1 MIYSFLV
8 LRKGHS
14 MTIVLSVLIGVS
26 VVLLLASAFLF
37 IVSVAKNPVVPWW
50 YKRDMGWKVVGLV
63 SLVSLA
69 TAFAY
74 GEPLLFGGMLL
85 ISSFAVFALV
95 QWISFITL
103 AQTLPALA
111 ERSERSK
118 KQVLGD

>member
-1 MIYSFLV
+1 
-8 LRKGHS
+8 

-26 VVLLLASAFLF
+26 VVLLLVSAFLF
-37 IVSVAKNPVVPWW
+37 TVSVAKNPVVPWR
-50 YKRDMGWKVVGLV
+50 YKRDMGWKVVELI
-63 SLVSLA
+63 SLVGLA

-74 GEPLLFGGMLL
+74 GEPLLFGGMLFV
-85 ISSFAVFALV
+85 SSLAIFVLV

-118 KQVLGD
+118 KQVLGG

>member
-1 MIYSFLV
+1 
-8 LRKGHS
+8 

-74 GEPLLFGGMLL
+74 GEPLLFGGLLL